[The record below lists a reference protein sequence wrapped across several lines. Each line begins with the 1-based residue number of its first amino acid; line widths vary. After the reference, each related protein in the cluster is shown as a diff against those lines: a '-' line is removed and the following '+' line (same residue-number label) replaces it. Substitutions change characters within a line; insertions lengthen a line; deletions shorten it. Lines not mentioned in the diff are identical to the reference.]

1 MASFN
6 AKLEIDGVSD
16 PIELR
21 KVYVTC
27 HRKRDTKGRPSSAAR
42 WVIAVAIDTDEDG
55 TFTEW
60 MVSPTMAKN
69 VTIKYYKIDEEGS
82 VLKQWTMKDAHCY
95 GMTEGFVADSSI
107 LMTTLVISGDEISNG
122 NASLPHVWS

>member
-21 KVYVTC
+21 KVFVTC
-27 HRKRDTKGRPSSAAR
+27 HRKRDAKGRPSSASR
-42 WVIAVAIDTDEDG
+42 WAIAVAIDTDEDG

-60 MVSPTMAKN
+60 MVNPTMQKT
-69 VTIKYYKIDEEGS
+69 VTVKYYKIDEEGS
-82 VLKQWTMKDAHCY
+82 VLKQWTLKDAHCY
-95 GMTEGFVADSSI
+95 SMIEGFVADSSI
-107 LMTTLVISGDEISNG
+107 LMTTLVISGAEISNG
-122 NASLPHVWS
+122 NATLTHNWS